1 FDAEKAALC
10 CMFMDRDSAMLAK
23 EMLASDDFYGMANR
37 RVFEAACAVLNNGK
51 ELDVVTAVNYLK
63 EHGWFEAVGGMSFI
77 ADIVSALPTTIGTK
91 DYIQILLEK
100 SQRRKYLE
108 HAMKIK

>member
-1 FDAEKAALC
+1 MKEIALYDFDAEQAVLC

-63 EHGWFEAVGGMSFI
+63 EHGWFEAVSGGRNQESI
-77 ADIVSALPTTIGTK
+77 IR
-91 DYIQILLEK
+91 E
-100 SQRRKYLE
+100 RKEEVGYPLG
-108 HAMKIK
+108 